1 MLGIDTTARSLDE
14 LYNTQDFLNDIGMGK
29 IGSFGYKFTE
39 TSIFSAFIE
48 TRAREHLN
56 PHLIF
61 FEQCLELKKSKKENH
76 FIVYT
81 RIDKF
86 MDCPPP
92 NWPIQPGVYYSY
104 PNLPSIVKDEQLHQ
118 DDIDLEL

>member
-1 MLGIDTTARSLDE
+1 
-14 LYNTQDFLNDIGMGK
+14 MGK